1 VMSFSFTNQVL
12 AQMELYTRRE
22 AYDTQVYVLPRHLD
36 EKVARL
42 HLEKLGVHLT
52 PISEKQAEYLG
63 VDLGGPY
70 KTEQYRY

>member
-1 VMSFSFTNQVL
+1 MSFSFTNQVL
-12 AQMELYTRRE
+12 AQIELFTNTD
-22 AYDTQVYVLPRHLD
+22 AYPVGVYVLPRRLD

-42 HLEKLGVHLT
+42 HLDKLGVRLT

-63 VDLGGPY
+63 VDLGGPF

>member
-1 VMSFSFTNQVL
+1 M
-12 AQMELYTRRE
+12 
-22 AYDTQVYVLPRHLD
+22 YVLPRHLD

-42 HLEKLGVHLT
+42 HLDKLGVRLT
-52 PISEKQAEYLG
+52 SITEKQAEYLG